1 MAEPQILSLDLDA
14 SFEVFAS
21 ILGMTLRNRNES
33 RLVTVS
39 PNSIAIVCNKDS
51 QKDQFNAVFKLP
63 ELKKNYADNIVE
75 IIRKSNDA
83 NQYSVLYAYFG
94 HILGLYTFLSL
105 FNTRNVPDIREYKTD
120 VKIMLKQLTRA
131 LMVAEEKGIYFKSF
145 IDQELEDDKETDN
158 DFSNELKIAHNFDSM
173 IDAMDDY
180 LGFPN
185 SFIPTQRIISL
196 TYLSMYYVLIGTL
209 PSMFTS
215 DLISFR
221 QFLEICRKKNGALD
235 AIKNILTTLDPI
247 PVKRILGL
255 INTFYRL
262 SEFYAIHCPKF
273 TIDKDALTNKNLT
286 FLALNGLG
294 EAIENLPEDEEF
306 SHWSQLYT
314 ELLDNNAFNV
324 EISLGKIIDS
334 TDYFTPVNRIT
345 LIDDITS
352 SSILGYD
359 LGEIIDGD
367 ARNDGHTHAGYR
379 YSNSILL
386 NIVNLDSKKFF
397 DSMPLKEIETY
408 VLNELGNV
416 QDGIVSPETME
427 RLTYFAAMARFLILN
442 KTDLPEDLLNL
453 VHSILYHSEAL
464 MVGYY
469 TEWFLKKDR
478 VYKTAKRY
486 MITEAESDNT
496 YTLSQLKAECDFI
509 LFNYSDFVSSAYTFY
524 KVKDDNENTELTR
537 LCADC
542 RMNMN
547 NAYNTSIFLMKK
559 TRVSILNQVHFVKL
573 VDNVSIENMV
583 NDVIEFKYT
592 LIIEL
597 FSTKLN
603 KSDYVMQ
610 DLFLTMMNGKK
621 NEHIDFEQLK
631 NFLDGL
637 TYDREGVC
645 AIKLYRKIVSNF
657 VKIHQSNLTNT
668 EKFMLLYLFI
678 IFFTFRNLASHAYIE
693 ENDVKNIILLDDGN
707 EVNDQALEF
716 NQSIEGFIA
725 EMYPRKTKIKE
736 RGFYEQLLGRSR

>member
-1 MAEPQILSLDLDA
+1 MEDSQVLSLDLDA

-21 ILGMTLRNRNES
+21 TLGMVLRNRNES
-33 RLVTVS
+33 RLVTIS
-39 PNSIAIVCNKDS
+39 PNSIAVVCNKDS
-51 QKDQFNAVFKLP
+51 QKDQFNVIFKLP
-63 ELKKNYADNIVE
+63 ELKKNYADSIVE
-75 IIRKSNDA
+75 IIRKSNDTE
-83 NQYSVLYAYFG
+83 QFSVLYAYFG

-105 FNTRNVPDIREYKTD
+105 FNTRDIPDIREYKTD
-120 VKIMLKQLTRA
+120 VKIVLKQLIRA
-131 LMVAEEKGIYFKSF
+131 MMIAEEKGIYFKSF
-145 IDQELEDDKETDN
+145 IDQELESDKETDN

-209 PSMFTS
+209 PTMFNS
-215 DLISFR
+215 GMMSFR

-235 AIKNILTTLDPI
+235 AIKNILTNYDPT

-255 INTFYRL
+255 INTFYRM
-262 SEFYAIHCPKF
+262 SEFYAIHCPSF
-273 TIDKDALTNKNLT
+273 TIDKDEKTNKNLT

-294 EAIENLPEDEEF
+294 EAIENIPEDEEF

-314 ELLDNNAFNV
+314 ELLDNNAFGV

-334 TDYFTPVNRIT
+334 TDYFTPVDRIT

-352 SSILGYD
+352 SSIIGYD
-359 LGEIIDGD
+359 LGEIIDTD
-367 ARNDGHTHAGYR
+367 IRNDGHNHSGYR
-379 YSNSILL
+379 HTNSLLL
-386 NIVNLDSKKFF
+386 NIIKLDIKKFF
-397 DSMPLKEIETY
+397 DSMPLKEIENY
-408 VLNELGNV
+408 VLNQLGNV
-416 QDGIVSPETME
+416 QNGLVSPETME
-427 RLTYFAAMARFLILN
+427 RLTYFAAMSRFIIVS
-442 KTDLPEDLLNL
+442 KKEFPEDLMNL
-453 VHSILYHSEAL
+453 VHSILYHCEAL
-464 MVGYY
+464 MIGYY
-469 TEWFLKKDR
+469 TEWFIKKDR
-478 VYKTAKRY
+478 VYKTVKRY

-509 LFNYSDFVSSAYTFY
+509 LFNYSDFASALYSFY
-524 KVKDDNENTELTR
+524 NLDPKDNEELDKQLIQ

-542 RMNMN
+542 RMNLN
-547 NAYNTSIFLMKK
+547 NVYNTSIFLMKK
-559 TRVSILNQVHFVKL
+559 TRMNILNQAHFVKL
-573 VDNVSIENMV
+573 VDNVNIENMV

-592 LIIEL
+592 MIIQL
-597 FSTKLN
+597 FSTRLN

-621 NEHIDFEQLK
+621 NENIDFEQLK

-657 VKIHQSNLTNT
+657 VKIYQSNLTNT
-668 EKFMLLYLFI
+668 EKFMLLYHFI

-693 ENDVKNIILLDDGN
+693 ENDVKNILLLDD
-707 EVNDQALEF
+707 VNDQALEY

-725 EMYPRKTKIKE
+725 EMYPRKSEIKK

>member
-1 MAEPQILSLDLDA
+1 MEDSQVLSLNLDA

-21 ILGMTLRNRNES
+21 TLGMALRNRNES
-33 RLVTVS
+33 RLVTIS
-39 PNSIAIVCNKDS
+39 PNSIAVVCNKDT

-63 ELKKNYADNIVE
+63 ELKRNYADNIVE

-83 NQYSVLYAYFG
+83 EQFSTLYAYFG

-120 VKIMLKQLTRA
+120 VKIVLKQLIRA
-131 LMVAEEKGIYFKSF
+131 ILIAEDKGIYFKSF
-145 IDQELEDDKETDN
+145 IDQELDNDKETDN
-158 DFSNELKIAHNFDSM
+158 DFSNELKITYNFDSM

-185 SFIPTQRIISL
+185 SYIPTQRILSL
-196 TYLSMYYVLIGTL
+196 TYVAMYYVLIGTL

-221 QFLEICRKKNGALD
+221 QFLEICRRKNGALD
-235 AIKNILTTLDPI
+235 AIKNILNNLDPT

-255 INTFYRL
+255 INTFYKL
-262 SEFYAIHCPKF
+262 SEFYSIHCPIF
-273 TIDKDALTNKNLT
+273 TIDKDKMTNKNLT

-294 EAIENLPEDEEF
+294 EAIENIPEDEEF

-314 ELLDNNAFNV
+314 ELLDNNAFGV
-324 EISLGKIIDS
+324 EIPLSKIIDG

-359 LGEIIDGD
+359 LGEIIDNNV
-367 ARNDGHTHAGYR
+367 RNDGSTVGYQF
-379 YSNSILL
+379 SNAMFI
-386 NIVNLDSKKFF
+386 NLIKLDDKKFF
-397 DSMPLKEIETY
+397 DSMPLKEIEAF

-416 QDGIVSPETME
+416 QNGLVNPETIE
-427 RLTYFAAMARFLILN
+427 RLAYFAAMSRFIILSN
-442 KTDLPEDLLNL
+442 KELPEDLMNL

-469 TEWFLKKDR
+469 TEWFIKKDR
-478 VYKTAKRY
+478 VYKTVKRY
-486 MITEAESDNT
+486 MVTEAENDNT

-509 LFNYSDFVSSAYTFY
+509 LLNYSDFVSTVYTYY
-524 KVKDDNENTELTR
+524 KDKENAQLIEL
-537 LCADC
+537 CKDC
-542 RMNMN
+542 RMNQ
-547 NAYNTSIFLMKK
+547 NAVYNTSIFLMKK
-559 TRVSILNQVHFVKL
+559 NRMNILNQAYYIKL
-573 VDNVSIENMV
+573 TNNVDIENFV
-583 NDVIEFKYT
+583 NDVVELKYT
-592 LIIEL
+592 LIIQL
-597 FSTKLN
+597 FSTKIN

-610 DLFLTMMNGKK
+610 DLFLTMMNGNTNK
-621 NEHIDFEQLK
+621 HIDFEQLK
-631 NFLDGL
+631 NFLNDL

-645 AIKLYRKIVSNF
+645 SIKLYRKLVSNF
-657 VKIHQSNLTNT
+657 VKIYQSNLTNT
-668 EKFMLLYLFI
+668 EKFMLLYHFI

-693 ENDVKNIILLDDGN
+693 ENDIKNILLLDDGN
-707 EVNDQALEF
+707 EVNDQALEY
-716 NQSIEGFIA
+716 NQSIEDFIS
-725 EMYPRKTKIKE
+725 EMYPRKAKLKE

>member
-1 MAEPQILSLDLDA
+1 MEDSQVLSLNLDA

-21 ILGMTLRNRNES
+21 TLGMALRNRNES
-33 RLVTVS
+33 RLVTIS
-39 PNSIAIVCNKDS
+39 PNSIAVVCNKDTR
-51 QKDQFNAVFKLP
+51 KDQFNAVFKLP
-63 ELKKNYADNIVE
+63 ELKRNYADNIVE

-83 NQYSVLYAYFG
+83 EQFSTLYAYFG

-120 VKIMLKQLTRA
+120 VKIVLKQLIRA
-131 LMVAEEKGIYFKSF
+131 ILIAEDKGIYFKSF
-145 IDQELEDDKETDN
+145 IDQELDNDKETDN
-158 DFSNELKIAHNFDSM
+158 DFSNELKITYNFDSM

-185 SFIPTQRIISL
+185 SYIPTQRIISL

-221 QFLEICRKKNGALD
+221 QFLEICRRKNGALD
-235 AIKNILTTLDPI
+235 AIKNILNNLDPT

-255 INTFYRL
+255 INTFYKL
-262 SEFYAIHCPKF
+262 SEFYSIHCPIF
-273 TIDKDALTNKNLT
+273 TIDKDKMTNKNLT

-294 EAIENLPEDEEF
+294 EAIENIPEDEEF

-314 ELLDNNAFNV
+314 ELLDNNAFGV
-324 EISLGKIIDS
+324 EIPLSKIIDG

-359 LGEIIDGD
+359 LGEIIDNNV
-367 ARNDGHTHAGYR
+367 RNDGSTVGYQF
-379 YSNSILL
+379 SNAMFI
-386 NIVNLDSKKFF
+386 NLIKLDDKKFF
-397 DSMPLKEIETY
+397 DSMPLKEIEAF

-416 QDGIVSPETME
+416 QNGLVSPETIE
-427 RLTYFAAMARFLILN
+427 RLAYFAAMSRFIILSN
-442 KTDLPEDLLNL
+442 KELPEDLMNL

-469 TEWFLKKDR
+469 TEWFIKKDR
-478 VYKTAKRY
+478 VYKTVKRY
-486 MITEAESDNT
+486 MVTEAENDNT

-509 LFNYSDFVSSAYTFY
+509 LLNYSDFVSTVYTYY
-524 KVKDDNENTELTR
+524 KDKENAQLIEL
-537 LCADC
+537 CKDC
-542 RMNMN
+542 RMNQ
-547 NAYNTSIFLMKK
+547 NAVYNTSIFLMKK
-559 TRVSILNQVHFVKL
+559 NRMNILNQAYYIKL
-573 VDNVSIENMV
+573 TDSVDIENFV
-583 NDVIEFKYT
+583 NDIIEFKYT
-592 LIIEL
+592 LIIQL
-597 FSTKLN
+597 FSTKIN

-610 DLFLTMMNGKK
+610 DLFLTMMNGNINK
-621 NEHIDFEQLK
+621 HIDFEQLK
-631 NFLDGL
+631 NFLNDL

-645 AIKLYRKIVSNF
+645 SIKLYRKLVSNF
-657 VKIHQSNLTNT
+657 VKIYQSNLTNT
-668 EKFMLLYLFI
+668 EKFMLLYHFI

-693 ENDVKNIILLDDGN
+693 ENDIKNILLLDDGN
-707 EVNDQALEF
+707 EVNDQALEY
-716 NQSIEGFIA
+716 NQSIEDFIS
-725 EMYPRKTKIKE
+725 EMYPRKAKLKE